1 MKMTEEFLRQLAE
14 QAGFAVRRGE
24 IFSRWREDIEIN
36 YELMEFAKLVLEA
49 ASGEYSGV
57 KYDY

>member
-1 MKMTEEFLRQLAE
+1 MKMTGEFLCSLAV
-14 QAGFAVRRGE
+14 QAGFSVRRGD
-24 IFSRWREDIEIN
+24 IYSRWREDVEIN
-36 YELMEFAKLVLEA
+36 AELMEFAKLVLET

>member
-1 MKMTEEFLRQLAE
+1 MKMTQEFLCSLAE
-14 QAGFAVRRGE
+14 QAGFGVRRGE

-36 YELMEFAKLVLEA
+36 DELMEFAKLVLEA